1 MTFTKVTNTGIG
13 STGTVLLQNL
23 DVIGI
28 VTAGFG
34 VSTVDVFTTGVST
47 FSGVTNINNTT
58 DSTSS
63 TTGALIVTG
72 GVGIAASLN
81 VGGSVSVGGTLTYED
96 VTNVDSVG
104 LITARDG
111 IVVGSGITLSPD
123 GDVFATG
130 VSTFIG
136 NIHLDTDVGG
146 ENNRLLVGSNSIRN
160 VGGSA
165 NSGYFQI
172 EGTSANSSS
181 MSLINNQ
188 NATNSPVLR
197 FGKTRGTSTGA
208 VTTVAS
214 DDVLGRIAFSGA
226 DGTDLENSTA
236 VIEAKVTGTVAGN
249 QIPTD
254 LVFETS
260 ATSGNSKAERVRIK
274 SDGKVGIGTDEPI
287 GLLHLT
293 ATNTDCELI
302 LESDTDN
309 DDEYDNP
316 RIIFRQDGHA
326 SQTSI
331 GIGGTTNDSSIH
343 NALTFK
349 NSCSSAGGIIF
360 MTNNANGSLV
370 PYQNHLEAVERLRIH
385 QSGAFGLSGANY
397 GSDNQALTS
406 KGSGTPPEWRGINGP
421 VWDSYQATAHNIAN
435 VTWTLITNLTATSS
449 TTAGVFSSS
458 TFTVPAGGAG
468 TYFVYGYATIDD
480 IQADDFVLSGIT
492 LNGASEPSNYHRGGF
507 GCSGGANERVTS
519 HVATLMTLSV
529 GDTVRLSVYHNEGTT
544 EPTEPYYTRFGGY
557 RLSV

>member
-1 MTFTKVTNTGIG
+1 MSFTKVTNTGIG

-47 FSGVTNINNTT
+47 FSGVTNITNTT

-63 TTGALIVTG
+63 TTGALIVSG

-104 LITARDG
+104 IITARSN
-111 IVVGSGITLSPD
+111 ILVGSGITLSPD
-123 GDVFATG
+123 GDVFTTG
-130 VSTFIG
+130 VSTFSDKVTLIG
-136 NIHLDTDVGG
+136 KSEQDIVHISTGNTAGSTFANIRGDNEAGIRIRGGGSFDGGTIELAGGLRDTDPGVIKFSSGT
-146 ENNRLLVGSNSIRN
+146 
-160 VGGSA
+160 GGSV
-165 NSGYFQI
+165 S
-172 EGTSANSSS
+172 
-181 MSLINNQ
+181 
-188 NATNSPVLR
+188 
-197 FGKTRGTSTGA
+197 
-208 VTTVAS
+208 
-214 DDVLGRIAFSGA
+214 
-226 DGTDLENSTA
+226 
-236 VIEAKVTGTVAGN
+236 
-249 QIPTD
+249 
-254 LVFETS
+254 
-260 ATSGNSKAERVRIK
+260 ERVRIK
-274 SDGKVGIGTDEPI
+274 SDGKVGIGTDEPD

-293 ATNTDCELI
+293 TTNGDCELI
-302 LESDTDN
+302 LESDVDN
-309 DDEYDNP
+309 DNEYDNP
-316 RIIFRQDGHA
+316 RIIFKQDGHA

-331 GIGGTTNDSSIH
+331 GIGGTDNDSSIH

-385 QSGAFGLSGANY
+385 SNGAFGLSGANY

-421 VWDSYQATAHNIAN
+421 VWDAYQTTAHNIET
-435 VTWTLITNLTATSS
+435 VTWTNVTNMTATSS

-468 TYFVYGYATIDD
+468 TYFIFGYATIDD

-492 LNGASEPSNYHRGGF
+492 LNGASEPSNARRGAF
-507 GCSGGANERVTS
+507 GCSGGANERVSSVVNVTA
-519 HVATLMTLSV
+519 VLSV
-529 GDTVRLSVYHNEGTT
+529 GDTVRLAVYHNEGST